1 VSEGGC
7 AFRLGTTV
15 STGQV
20 LSIRLPLPRVLRR
33 YDQVKPMYET
43 YALVRSVQLSGG
55 PLRVGVSFLGRVPP
69 RGYADHPGA
78 RFLPER
84 RRFRRENRYLKVRL
98 IAEGSA
104 PERTV
109 VENVS
114 REGARVMT
122 ALGLAVGDR
131 VRIEDEDGLLQQR
144 GEVRGIHEGKDG
156 IRRVSVRF
164 VD

>member
-1 VSEGGC
+1 
-7 AFRLGTTV
+7 
-15 STGQV
+15 
-20 LSIRLPLPRVLRR
+20 
-33 YDQVKPMYET
+33 
-43 YALVRSVQLSGG
+43 
-55 PLRVGVSFLGRVPP
+55 
-69 RGYADHPGA
+69 
-78 RFLPER
+78 
-84 RRFRRENRYLKVRL
+84 L

-122 ALGLAVGDR
+122 ALDLAVGDR